1 MVTEWQM
8 NLYQFQSLKINNS
21 PLKIV
26 FLDEKER
33 EQQYARKVY

>member
-1 MVTEWQM
+1 MVPEWQM

-26 FLDEKER
+26 CWDEEER